1 MKHAIVPLTVVAMCL
16 ALPSIAISQ
25 PHDSRDPHRDAREE
39 TRHPKGDPK
48 GDPRGDPK
56 GDPKGDP
63 RGDPRGDPKGDPRG
77 VPPHEASPGAR
88 PNRPEDPDN
97 AARYEQHLRQD
108 QDTARARRAALL
120 KDDRRWE
127 AERNV
132 RAENHRRE
140 IAQQWVHV
148 ADRPAAKSEL
158 SVHAD
163 RMARLN
169 RALDLAEASDAALV
183 SRINNLI
190 RRENARHARIMA
202 EILGGT
208 P

>member
-1 MKHAIVPLTVVAMCL
+1 MTMKHAIVPLTVVAMCL
-16 ALPSIAISQ
+16 GLPAIAMSQ

-39 TRHPKGDPK
+39 VRHPN
-48 GDPRGDPK
+48 DPRVDS
-56 GDPKGDP
+56 
-63 RGDPRGDPKGDPRG
+63 RGI
-77 VPPHEASPGAR
+77 PPHEAPPGAR
-88 PNRPEDPDN
+88 PIRPDERDN
-97 AARYEQHLRQD
+97 AVRYEQHLRQE
-108 QDTARARRAALL
+108 QEAARARRAALV

-127 AERNV
+127 AERNA

-148 ADRPAAKSEL
+148 ADRPAARAEL
-158 SVHAD
+158 SLHAD

-183 SRINNLI
+183 RRINDLI
-190 RRENARHARIMA
+190 RRETARHARIMA

>member
-1 MKHAIVPLTVVAMCL
+1 MKHAIVPLTIVAMCL
-16 ALPSIAISQ
+16 GLPSIAMSQ

-39 TRHPKGDPK
+39 TRHPN
-48 GDPRGDPK
+48 
-56 GDPKGDP
+56 DPKGDP
-63 RGDPRGDPKGDPRG
+63 RGDPRGDSRG

-108 QDTARARRAALL
+108 QDSARARRAALL

>member
-16 ALPSIAISQ
+16 GLPSIAMSQ

-39 TRHPKGDPK
+39 TRHPNDPK

-56 GDPKGDP
+56 GDP
-63 RGDPRGDPKGDPRG
+63 RGDSRG

-108 QDTARARRAALL
+108 QDSARARRAALL

>member
-16 ALPSIAISQ
+16 GLPSIAMSQ

-39 TRHPKGDPK
+39 TRHPN
-48 GDPRGDPK
+48 
-56 GDPKGDP
+56 DPKGDP
-63 RGDPRGDPKGDPRG
+63 RGDPRGDSRG

-108 QDTARARRAALL
+108 QDSARARRAALL

>member
-16 ALPSIAISQ
+16 GLPSIAMSQ

-39 TRHPKGDPK
+39 TRHPN
-48 GDPRGDPK
+48 
-56 GDPKGDP
+56 DPKGDP
-63 RGDPRGDPKGDPRG
+63 RGDPRGDSRG

-108 QDTARARRAALL
+108 QDSARARRAALL

-127 AERNV
+127 AERNA
-132 RAENHRRE
+132 RAESHRRE

-148 ADRPAAKSEL
+148 ADRPAARTEL

-183 SRINNLI
+183 RRINDLI

-202 EILGGT
+202 EILGGA

>member
-16 ALPSIAISQ
+16 GLPSIAMSQ
-25 PHDSRDPHRDAREE
+25 PHDGRDPHRDAREDP
-39 TRHPKGDPK
+39 RHANDPK
-48 GDPRGDPK
+48 GDPRV
-56 GDPKGDP
+56 DP
-63 RGDPRGDPKGDPRG
+63 RGMPA
-77 VPPHEASPGAR
+77 HEAPPGAR
-88 PNRPEDPDN
+88 PIRPEERDN
-97 AARYEQHLRQD
+97 AVRYEQRLRQE
-108 QDTARARRAALL
+108 QDAARARRAALL

-127 AERNV
+127 AERNA

-148 ADRPAAKSEL
+148 ADRPAARVEL
-158 SVHAD
+158 SLHAD

-183 SRINNLI
+183 RRINDLI

-202 EILGGT
+202 EILGGN

>member
-16 ALPSIAISQ
+16 GLPSIAMSQ

-39 TRHPKGDPK
+39 ARHPN
-48 GDPRGDPK
+48 DPRV
-56 GDPKGDP
+56 
-63 RGDPRGDPKGDPRG
+63 DPRG
-77 VPPHEASPGAR
+77 VPPHDAPPGAR
-88 PNRPEDPDN
+88 PIHPEEREN
-97 AARYEQHLRQD
+97 AVRYEQRLKQEQD
-108 QDTARARRAALL
+108 AARARRAALL
-120 KDDRRWE
+120 RDDRRWE
-127 AERNV
+127 AERNA
-132 RAENHRRE
+132 RAESHRRE

-148 ADRPAAKSEL
+148 ADRPAARTEL

-183 SRINNLI
+183 RRINDLI

-202 EILGGT
+202 EILGGA